1 MAKTF
6 EEYQEEY
13 HILDDM
19 MKCSGRYLSGASIE
33 ITEENHDHFENIRK
47 KIYQYCHKEQHK
59 IMKECK
65 KNTGKELY

>member
-13 HILDDM
+13 HILDDI

-33 ITEENHDHFENIRK
+33 FTNPQASQWD
-47 KIYQYCHKEQHK
+47 
-59 IMKECK
+59 
-65 KNTGKELY
+65 

>member
-1 MAKTF
+1 
-6 EEYQEEY
+6 
-13 HILDDM
+13 M

-47 KIYQYCHKEQHK
+47 KIYQHCHKEQHK
-59 IMKECK
+59 IMRECK

>member
-19 MKCSGRYLSGASIE
+19 LKSSGRYLSGQSIE
-33 ITEENHDHFENIRK
+33 ITEENYEHFENIRK
-47 KIYQYCHKEQHK
+47 KIYQYCQEHKHK
-59 IMKECK
+59 IRRKCK
-65 KNTGKELY
+65 KNTGKEVY

>member
-19 MKCSGRYLSGASIE
+19 LKSSGRYLSGQSIE
-33 ITEENHDHFENIRK
+33 ITEENYEHFENIRK
-47 KIYQYCHKEQHK
+47 KIYQYCLKEQRK
-59 IMKECK
+59 IMRKCK
-65 KNTGKELY
+65 KNTGKEVY